1 MMDWLRFSLSRHRP
15 ADKTSYS
22 DSTKQIHRLGLWWS
36 IWHLIGQMFS
46 GKTEKIRG
54 RNQAVMKIVISHCPH
69 YIKKDVF
76 WHGCSYFIQIIKP
89 GESLIYIQALKEL
102 LVIWHCLWDWK
113 WIWPLLPESHMFSIY
128 VLYITHPVISVLLH
142 IKETR
147 WQRFS
152 VDGPATFLLESECVL
167 MFTVEGK
174 KAQCQ
179 QLGDYWHQH
188 QTDRQ
193 YFMFPAIL

>member
-1 MMDWLRFSLSRHRP
+1 
-15 ADKTSYS
+15 
-22 DSTKQIHRLGLWWS
+22 
-36 IWHLIGQMFS
+36 
-46 GKTEKIRG
+46 
-54 RNQAVMKIVISHCPH
+54 MKIVISHCPH

-76 WHGCSYFIQIIKP
+76 WHGCSYFLQIIKP

-113 WIWPLLPESHMFSIY
+113 WIWPLLPESHMLKKKPLYSTALYNTSSYLSAAAYQRNSMTALFSGRSC
-128 VLYITHPVISVLLH
+128 YISAWVRMCFNVYS
-142 IKETR
+142 R
-147 WQRFS
+147 
-152 VDGPATFLLESECVL
+152 
-167 MFTVEGK
+167 GK

-188 QTDRQ
+188 QKDRQ